1 MCDSLVPILLPP
13 FWAADMM
20 VNVEAATLE
29 LELKAVAI
37 RISPPVLDL
46 LEREIQSPRSKK
58 VQAQW
63 WA

>member
-46 LEREIQSPRSKK
+46 LEREIQSTMIKPLHLELPC
-58 VQAQW
+58 
-63 WA
+63 